1 MGKKLIALLLCLIL
15 VFSFAACGSSES
27 TEPTQITEA
36 VKNTAVDDTV
46 VLESPPKETEAPAVT
61 LSDSGALG
69 DVEVAIG
76 ELEYVQDY
84 FGDPAILIHFTFT
97 NNSEE
102 NKSAMFSINFTAFQ
116 NGIGLKDA
124 TILDDSV
131 YDASDLSK
139 EIQPGTTIELA
150 KAYTPSSETAPI
162 EVTVSESISFD
173 NTKLGKTFEI
183 APGGTTVLSSAPG
196 LENAAEIDR
205 YAVSINSYDIAEDR
219 NGDKVLILNMGYTNN
234 SSTDTPFYAAI
245 DVAAFQDGVELEQ
258 AFITDDA
265 IMDDSNNYVNVLPG
279 AGLGVSKGF
288 VLSSETAP
296 VDIEITAMFSFDDDK
311 ITTQINPAE

>member
-46 VLESPPKETEAPAVT
+46 VLEAPPKETEAPAVT

-183 APGGTTVLSSAPG
+183 APGGTTVLSIAPG

>member
-27 TEPTQITEA
+27 TEPEA

-46 VLESPPKETEAPAVT
+46 VLEAPPKETEAPAVT

>member
-46 VLESPPKETEAPAVT
+46 VLEAPPKETEAPAVT

-139 EIQPGTTIELA
+139 EIQPGTTIEIA

-183 APGGTTVLSSAPG
+183 APGGTTVLSIAPG

-258 AFITDDA
+258 AFITDDD

-279 AGLGVSKGF
+279 AGLGVSEGF

-296 VDIEITAMFSFDDDK
+296 VDIEITPMFSFGDDK
-311 ITTQINPAE
+311 ITTKINPAE

>member
-27 TEPTQITEA
+27 TEPEA

-46 VLESPPKETEAPAVT
+46 VLEAPPKETEAPAVT

-139 EIQPGTTIELA
+139 EIQPGTTVELA

-183 APGGTTVLSSAPG
+183 APGGTTVLSIAPG

-279 AGLGVSKGF
+279 AGLGVSEGF

-296 VDIEITAMFSFDDDK
+296 VDIEITPMFSFGDDK
-311 ITTQINPAE
+311 ITTKINPAE